1 MTRPL
6 FISSSDEGMKVP
18 FRKILLFVLI
28 LFVIL
33 FLMDLWMDR
42 EMNPHYPLQYEE
54 AFHPKVKA
62 DVIIM
67 GASHATHGV
76 HPKYLETDH
85 LKVFNFAFNG
95 ANPVFN
101 LNWYRKVFQANYPKP
116 SCVIYGVH
124 WVMFDGQ
131 FLQRRLE
138 QDSQY
143 FPFQFFL
150 SEFQDLRSL
159 KTLLLNR
166 LAFIRERKQI
176 MARLFKRKRQKELYA
191 VSKYYH
197 GYIPYEAERDLN
209 KKDIISPMI
218 DPKQLN
224 AFEELLNEF
233 EREKIKVVFVQI
245 PGYIPGRDSSTLARN
260 IAFIQRI
267 ARERNIPFYNYETET
282 VTEINYNKEYFADWA
297 HLNGKGSEAF
307 SKLLKKDLEGL
318 LLRVSKLN

>member
-6 FISSSDEGMKVP
+6 SIFSSDERTKVP
-18 FRKILLFVLI
+18 LRKILLFVLI
-28 LFVIL
+28 LSVIL
-33 FLMDLWMDR
+33 FLMNLWMDR

-54 AFHPKVKA
+54 AFYPKVKA
-62 DVIIM
+62 EVIIM

-76 HPKYLETDH
+76 HPRYIETDH

-95 ANPVFN
+95 ASPVFN
-101 LNWYRKVFQANYPKP
+101 LNWYRKVFQPNYPKP
-116 SCVIYGVH
+116 SCIIYGVH
-124 WVMFDGQ
+124 WIMFDGQ
-131 FLQRRLE
+131 FLKRRLE

-150 SEFQDLRSL
+150 NEIREFKSF

-176 MARLFKRKRQKELYA
+176 MARLFKRKRQKELYD

-197 GYIPYEAERDLN
+197 GYIPYEAERDLS
-209 KKDIISPMI
+209 KKDIISPAV
-218 DPKQLN
+218 DPNQLN

-233 EREKIKVVFVQI
+233 ERKKIKVVFVQV
-245 PGYIPGRDSSTLARN
+245 PGYIPGRNSSTLTRNMELIQN
-260 IAFIQRI
+260 IA
-267 ARERNIPFYNYETET
+267 AERNIPFFNYETEK
-282 VTEINYNKEYFADWA
+282 VTKINYNREYYADWA

-307 SKLLKKDLEGL
+307 SALLRKDLEGVL
-318 LLRVSKLN
+318 KQINY

>member
-6 FISSSDEGMKVP
+6 STFSSDERTKVP
-18 FRKILLFVLI
+18 FRKILLFALI
-28 LFVIL
+28 LFIIL
-33 FLMDLWMDR
+33 FLMNLWMDR

-95 ANPVFN
+95 ASPVFN

-131 FLQRRLE
+131 SLQRRLE
-138 QDSQY
+138 QDSHY

-150 SEFQDLRSL
+150 KEIREFKSF
-159 KTLLLNR
+159 KALLLNR

-176 MARLFKRKRQKELYA
+176 MSRLFKKKRQKELYA
-191 VSKYYH
+191 VSRYYH
-197 GYIPYEAERDLN
+197 GYIPFEAERDLN
-209 KKDIISPMI
+209 KKDIISPAV
-218 DPKQLN
+218 DPNQLN

-233 EREKIKVVFVQI
+233 ENKKIKVVFVQV
-245 PGYIPGRDSSTLARN
+245 PGYIPGRDSPTLARN
-260 IAFIQRI
+260 MELIQKIA
-267 ARERNIPFYNYETET
+267 AERNIPFFNYETER
-282 VTEINYNKEYFADWA
+282 VTEINYNREYYADWA

-307 SKLLKKDLEGL
+307 STLLKKDLEGVL
-318 LLRVSKLN
+318 KQTNF